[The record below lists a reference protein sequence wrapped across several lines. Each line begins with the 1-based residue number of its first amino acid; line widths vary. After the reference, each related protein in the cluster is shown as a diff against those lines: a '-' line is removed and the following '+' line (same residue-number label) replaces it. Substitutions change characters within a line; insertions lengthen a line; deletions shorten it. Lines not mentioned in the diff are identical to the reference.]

1 MSMSEGVETTSAKAL
16 NSTAATDRMVD
27 DIYKSVVDFAWRFD
41 YGTDF
46 ERIEH
51 LYTKAKQN
59 QWDSDV
65 ELDWDHEVDPSKPLM
80 GGQDS
85 VYAGLSFFK
94 KLSPSQQET
103 FMAHTTAQLLSQ
115 FLHGEQG
122 ALMTSALITHAVP
135 DNGAKFY
142 AATQTMDE
150 ARHVEVYAKYCDKIA
165 MVYPMSKW
173 LKLLIDQ
180 TLQSDKY
187 QKTMIGMNMIVEGLA
202 LGAFN
207 NMYQTTS
214 CPLLKD
220 LTFNVLRDEARHVS
234 FGHVFLGGTVMNMHE
249 DEREECAQ
257 FAYDAVMHMMSTQS
271 NGTSEEKTDP
281 GFLMVLD
288 NAGVERKDFFA
299 SVQEAIADGVNFRE
313 VPPGQIHSVK
323 DLMMP
328 ALARVGLITRRTT
341 ELYEAVGIPI
351 WDDVSVL
358 AAMEAVGEDPSNYSN
373 PADLRVN

>member
-1 MSMSEGVETTSAKAL
+1 MSVAENTTGEL
-16 NSTAATDRMVD
+16 NSSSATQSMVD
-27 DIYKSVVDFAWRFD
+27 DIYSSVVDFAWRFD
-41 YGTDF
+41 YNSDH
-46 ERIEH
+46 EKLEN

-65 ELDWDHEVDPSKPLM
+65 QLNWDHEVDPSKPLM

-85 VYAGLSFFK
+85 IYAQLSFFK
-94 KLSPSQQET
+94 KLNKSQQET

-165 MVYPMSKW
+165 IVYPMSKW

-187 QKTMIGMNMIVEGLA
+187 QKVMIGMNMIVEGLA

-234 FGHVFLGGTVMNMHE
+234 FGHYFLGSTLMDMHE
-249 DEREECAQ
+249 DEREECAD
-257 FAYDAVMHMMSTQS
+257 FAYEAVMHMLSTRN
-271 NGTSEEKTDP
+271 NGSSEENTDP

-288 NAGVERKDFFA
+288 NAEVDREDFFK
-299 SVQEAIADGVNFRE
+299 SVREAIGDGANFQDA
-313 VPPGQIHSVK
+313 PPGQIHSVK

-328 ALARVGLITRRTT
+328 ALARVGLITKRTT
-341 ELYEAVGIPI
+341 AKYEEAGIPI
-351 WDDVSVL
+351 WDDISVL
-358 AAMEAVGEDPSNYSN
+358 AAMEAVGEDPNNYSN
-373 PADLRVN
+373 PADARAD